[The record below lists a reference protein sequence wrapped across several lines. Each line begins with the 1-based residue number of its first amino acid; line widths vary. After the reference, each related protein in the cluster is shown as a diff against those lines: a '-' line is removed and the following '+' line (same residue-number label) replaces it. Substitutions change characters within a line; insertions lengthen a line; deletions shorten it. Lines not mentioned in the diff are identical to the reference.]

1 MHNHP
6 FTPWWR
12 RGPTFILATLGAIT
26 AADILL
32 WGCDPGWSA
41 GAVCLGAAAMVAW
54 RWPHVLRQPQGVL
67 ASLGL
72 GTAALSC
79 VYDVGVLPLLLALAF
94 LLMLVRIGR
103 TGTSDAAQVAVDAL
117 TLTAIALT
125 RPFQDQGLAGRW
137 LRRHAPPPG
146 PGWSLWLPALGIG
159 AVFLAIFG
167 LANPVLAQWL
177 GIAWE
182 RVWNILCTLPD
193 PLRIGFWL
201 VLAGLGWFLLR
212 GRLLP
217 YRARFTSLALP
228 PARQPDQVPMTVRV
242 LLVANALF
250 LLQTGMDAVYLWGG
264 AGLPAGMT
272 WAEYAHR
279 GAYPLLAAALV
290 AGVVVLLAFRPG
302 GAAERQR
309 LARILVWIWLAQTV
323 VLMASSWWRLHLY
336 VDAYG
341 FTLWRCAAAIWM
353 LLVAG
358 GLGLIALRI
367 ALRRSNGWLLDLN
380 AGLTALV
387 LLGCAWIDW
396 DGLVAWGNVERHQAG
411 HGAAIDLD
419 YLASLGPGA
428 LPALKTLAYGTG
440 PDDEP
445 LRSSV
450 RHAARNAA
458 DRVQRRFAVALLD
471 CRAWT
476 VVRARAVGFRP

>member
-1 MHNHP
+1 MRTFP
-6 FTPWWR
+6 FIPWWR
-12 RGPTFILATLGAIT
+12 RSPTFVLATLGSIT
-26 AADILL
+26 GVDLLL
-32 WGCDPGWSA
+32 WGCYPGWSA
-41 GAVCLGAAAMVAW
+41 GAVCLGAGAMVAW
-54 RWPHVLRQPQGVL
+54 RWPHVLRQPQSIL
-67 ASLGL
+67 AALVL

-79 VYDVGVLPLLLALAF
+79 VHDVGVLPILLALAA
-94 LLMLVRIGR
+94 LLVLVRVGR
-103 TGTSDAAQVAVDAL
+103 TGACDTAQVAVDAL
-117 TLTAIALT
+117 TLTSIALT
-125 RPFQDQGLAGRW
+125 RPFQDPGLANRW
-137 LRRHAPPPG
+137 LRRHAPLPT
-146 PGWSLWLPALGIG
+146 PGWSLWLPAFGIG
-159 AVFLAIFG
+159 GVFLAIFA

-177 GIAWE
+177 GIAWD
-182 RVWNILCTLPD
+182 RIWNVLATLPD

-201 VLAGLGWFLLR
+201 VIAGLGWFLLR
-212 GRLLP
+212 ARLLP
-217 YRARFTSLALP
+217 YRARFTSVALP
-228 PARQPDQVPMTVRV
+228 DARQPTGVPMTVRV

-290 AGVVVLLAFRPG
+290 AAVVVLVAFRPG

-309 LARILVWIWLAQTV
+309 LARILVWVWLAQTV

-341 FTLWRCAAAIWM
+341 FTRWRCAAGLWM

-367 ALRRSNGWLLDLN
+367 ALRRSNGWLLDAN
-380 AGLTALV
+380 AGLTCLV

-396 DGLVAWGNVERHQAG
+396 DGLVAWGNLERHRAG
-411 HGAAIDLD
+411 RGAAIDLD

-428 LPALKTLAYGTG
+428 LPALKTLAYGT
-440 PDDEP
+440 DSRDEP
-445 LRSSV
+445 LRLG
-450 RHAARNAA
+450 ARNAV
-458 DRVQRRFAVALLD
+458 DRLQGRFAVALLD

-476 VVRARAVGFRP
+476 LVRARAVGFRP